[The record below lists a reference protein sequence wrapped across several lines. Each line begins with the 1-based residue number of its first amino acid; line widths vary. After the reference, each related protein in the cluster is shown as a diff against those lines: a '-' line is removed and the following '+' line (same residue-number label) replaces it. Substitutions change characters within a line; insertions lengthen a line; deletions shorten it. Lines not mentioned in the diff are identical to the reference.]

1 MNLKAI
7 MCLSVLLSCNKDDM
21 KAFNSQNRK
30 RVDYSSAVI
39 VCDGNSL
46 TFGFQSSDPPTKSYP
61 ALLDADAYFSTATIY
76 NKGVSAQETQDM
88 IDDAVTDV
96 DALYSGSVPSVLV
109 AWEVGNDIY
118 YNGSVNDAMTRFWSY
133 CDSRRAAGWKVIVV
147 NCPPRD
153 QSTTFGDNSAQY
165 NTKLTAANL
174 RIKDEWYA
182 HADGYVDIA
191 GDSRFQGYNLTYY
204 DADKIHYNDTGYA
217 VVKDLIK
224 SALLQL

>member
-1 MNLKAI
+1 
-7 MCLSVLLSCNKDDM
+7 MCLSLLWGCEKMSIRNFHSNNK
-21 KAFNSQNRK
+21 K
-30 RVDYSSAVI
+30 RIDYTGAII

-46 TFGFQSSDPPTKSYP
+46 TYGFQASNPATKSYP
-61 ALLDADAYFSTATIY
+61 ALLDADAYFSGATMY

-88 IDDAVTDV
+88 IDDAVTDI
-96 DALYSGSVPSVLV
+96 DSLYSGSVPSVLV

-118 YNGSVNDAMTRFWSY
+118 YNGSVGDAIDRFWAY
-133 CDSRRAAGWKVIVV
+133 CDARRTAGWKVVVV

-165 NTKLTAANL
+165 NVKLAAANL
-174 RIKDEWYA
+174 RIKEEWIS

-191 GDSRFQGYNLTYY
+191 GDSRFQGYSLTYY
-204 DADKIHYNDTGYA
+204 DADKVHYNDTGYE